1 MDSSASPPPPNPT
14 TPNRRFLPT
23 KSKYTPNKLS
33 NTGTTSSQPAGST
46 QRALKES
53 LTGNVVFANEAIV
66 DAVFQPSK
74 VDDQTVRDILAEINI
89 QKSLKTALNAVV
101 SNKLA
106 ETKKYPFMVRR
117 GMSAYRLRR

>member
-1 MDSSASPPPPNPT
+1 MEIA
-14 TPNRRFLPT
+14 T
-23 KSKYTPNKLS
+23 KI
-33 NTGTTSSQPAGST
+33 TTSGRNHHMYTTCAFLSE
-46 QRALKES
+46 ES

-74 VDDQTVRDILAEINI
+74 VDDRTVREILAEINVD
-89 QKSLKTALNAVV
+89 KSLKTALNAVV
-101 SNKLA
+101 SNKPA